1 MRPADEGK
9 RTAAEAAVARVENGM
24 QLGLGI
30 GSTMR
35 YAPDALGR
43 RVGEEGPRVTGMPI
57 SKQTAAQARGLGIPL
72 GDCVTLEVLDLAIDG
87 VMGWNAAPC
96 ARSRVWVVR
105 SCGRRSWPRRAS
117 ASSWR
122 RPL

>member
-1 MRPADEGK
+1 
-9 RTAAEAAVARVENGM
+9 
-24 QLGLGI
+24 
-30 GSTMR
+30 MR

-43 RVGEEGPRVTGMPI
+43 RVGEEGLRVTGMPI
-57 SKQTAAQARGLGIPL
+57 SEQTAAQARSLGIPL
-72 GDCVTLEVLDLAIDG
+72 GDCVTLEVRDLAIDG
-87 VMGWNAAPC
+87 AMRWNAAPC
-96 ARSRVWVVR
+96 ARSRVWAAR

>member
-9 RTAAEAAVARVENGM
+9 RTAAEAAVALVENGM

-30 GSTMR
+30 GLH
-35 YAPDALGR
+35 DALRPGR
-43 RVGEEGPRVTGMPI
+43 FGPAGGRGR
-57 SKQTAAQARGLGIPL
+57 TAGHRHAYLEADRGAGARGIPL

-87 VMGWNAAPC
+87 AMRWNAPC

>member
-1 MRPADEGK
+1 
-9 RTAAEAAVARVENGM
+9 M

-30 GSTMR
+30 GLH
-35 YAPDALGR
+35 DALRPGRLGR

-57 SKQTAAQARGLGIPL
+57 SKQTAVQARGLGIPL

-87 VMGWNAAPC
+87 AMRCNAPC

-117 ASSWR
+117 ASS
-122 RPL
+122 